1 MNAVIGA
8 ILAVLAVFVLIKVVG
23 LIFKIIAVLIL
34 ILWNLGAGL
43 YYMLVDKGE
52 SKRTVNA
59 LTRRIA
65 LSIALII
72 GIVIAAKMGWIEFHG
87 VGRNP

>member
-1 MNAVIGA
+1 MKT
-8 ILAVLAVFVLIKVVG
+8 LL
-23 LIFKIIAVLIL
+23 IIAVLIL

-65 LSIALII
+65 LSVALII
-72 GIVIAAKMGWIEFHG
+72 GVVIAAKMGWIEFHG

>member
-1 MNAVIGA
+1 MSES
-8 ILAVLAVFVLIKVVG
+8 LKLL
-23 LIFKIIAVLIL
+23 LIFGFLLL

-43 YYMLVDKGE
+43 YYLLVDKDT

-65 LSIALII
+65 LSVTLIVLVIIAIKL
-72 GIVIAAKMGWIEFHG
+72 GWIVPHG
-87 VGRNP
+87 IGRAPG

>member
-1 MNAVIGA
+1 MKT
-8 ILAVLAVFVLIKVVG
+8 LL
-23 LIFKIIAVLIL
+23 IIAVLIL

-59 LTRRIA
+59 LTRRVA

>member
-1 MNAVIGA
+1 MNDS
-8 ILAVLAVFVLIKVVG
+8 LKTLL
-23 LIFKIIAVLIL
+23 IIAFLIV

-43 YYMLVDKGE
+43 YYLLVDKGQ

-65 LSIALII
+65 VSVALILLVALGIYTGVIKPHGI
-72 GIVIAAKMGWIEFHG
+72 GG
-87 VGRNP
+87 

>member
-1 MNAVIGA
+1 MGKPLK
-8 ILAVLAVFVLIKVVG
+8 ILLVVG
-23 LIFKIIAVLIL
+23 FLLL

-43 YYMLVDKGE
+43 YYMLVDKGT

-65 LSIALII
+65 LSVALILLVVLAI
-72 GIVIAAKMGWIEFHG
+72 KLGWIVPHG
-87 VGRNP
+87 IGRAPG

>member
-1 MNAVIGA
+1 MN
-8 ILAVLAVFVLIKVVG
+8 
-23 LIFKIIAVLIL
+23 
-34 ILWNLGAGL
+34 
-43 YYMLVDKGE
+43 YMMVDKGE

-59 LTRRIA
+59 LTRRVA

-72 GIVIAAKMGWIEFHG
+72 GVVIAAKMGWIEFHG

>member
-1 MNAVIGA
+1 MSESLKLLL
-8 ILAVLAVFVLIKVVG
+8 ILGFLL
-23 LIFKIIAVLIL
+23 L

-43 YYMLVDKGE
+43 YYLLVDKGT

-65 LSIALII
+65 LSVTLIVLVIIAIKL
-72 GIVIAAKMGWIEFHG
+72 GWIVPHG
-87 VGRNP
+87 IGRAPG

>member
-1 MNAVIGA
+1 M
-8 ILAVLAVFVLIKVVG
+8 LMKTLLIVG
-23 LIFKIIAVLIL
+23 FLIL

-59 LTRRIA
+59 LTRRVV
-65 LSIALII
+65 LSIALILL
-72 GIVIAAKMGWIEFHG
+72 VVLAERMGWIEFHG
-87 VGRNP
+87 VGA

>member
-1 MNAVIGA
+1 MSPS
-8 ILAVLAVFVLIKVVG
+8 LQKLL
-23 LIFKIIAVLIL
+23 IIAFLIV

-43 YYMLVDKGE
+43 YYLLVDKGQ

-65 LSIALII
+65 VSVALILLVAL
-72 GIVIAAKMGWIEFHG
+72 GIYTGVIKPHG
-87 VGRNP
+87 VGG